1 VSLYKR
7 TMLTVYATTF
17 GGLYDT
23 NYGGAAAVAVLSALP
38 TVLMAIVFRKQLI
51 QGLTAGA
58 VKG

>member
-1 VSLYKR
+1 
-7 TMLTVYATTF
+7 
-17 GGLYDT
+17 
-23 NYGGAAAVAVLSALP
+23 VAVLSALP